1 MRKASIVFEE
11 SLTRRRAPKTP
22 TAAPAVATA
31 EAAASGGG
39 AAARRCAAAA
49 RGASAAATASGRAA
63 AAAAAAA
70 AAPTGP
76 SPAAEAAAPAADVR
90 VGALEARPAR
100 LADEVDAHVAA
111 VNLAVIEVARRR
123 LGAVVAG
130 ELNVRVPHAR
140 QASRPINRELD
151 RGHRAEQLE
160 DFAQVGDGDVEC
172 QV

>member
-1 MRKASIVFEE
+1 M
-11 SLTRRRAPKTP
+11 
-22 TAAPAVATA
+22 
-31 EAAASGGG
+31 
-39 AAARRCAAAA
+39 
-49 RGASAAATASGRAA
+49 
-63 AAAAAAA
+63 
-70 AAPTGP
+70 
-76 SPAAEAAAPAADVR
+76 R

-130 ELNVRVPHAR
+130 ELNDAPLR

>member
-1 MRKASIVFEE
+1 M
-11 SLTRRRAPKTP
+11 
-22 TAAPAVATA
+22 
-31 EAAASGGG
+31 
-39 AAARRCAAAA
+39 
-49 RGASAAATASGRAA
+49 
-63 AAAAAAA
+63 
-70 AAPTGP
+70 
-76 SPAAEAAAPAADVR
+76 R

-130 ELNVRVPHAR
+130 ELNVRVPLR